1 MATFVT
7 FNDRLPDPT
16 FGVNNAGVVDAAGI
30 KGPGFA
36 NVSVTSDRPAQVS
49 RTISGRGVHTES
61 GAHKWE
67 VNISYHP
74 MRRDQFDVVQS
85 FLDARN
91 GRMNP
96 FFVVLP
102 QNSKP
107 KNATFASYVT
117 SNIIKVLGGHLAD
130 SSTLTIEAPGTFP
143 ASASFGDYFTIS
155 DPNDI
160 NHLKMYKVTRVET
173 NALYQQGK
181 VQPAVNHLRLH
192 IMPPLTRFVADDAVV
207 NWINPKMRVIQKGD
221 TVEYQLNTDN
231 LYNFQLNLEEILP

>member
-1 MATFVT
+1 MPTFVS

-30 KGPGFA
+30 AGPGFA
-36 NVSVTSDRPAQVS
+36 NVSVVSDRPAQVS

-67 VNISYHP
+67 VNINYHP
-74 MRRDQFDVVQS
+74 MKRDQFDVVQS

-102 QNSKP
+102 QHNKP
-107 KNATFASYVT
+107 KDAVFSTYV
-117 SNIIKVLGGHLAD
+117 SNNIIRVLGNQPAD
-130 SSTLTIEAPGTFP
+130 SSTLMIDAPGTILG
-143 ASASFGDYFTIS
+143 SASFGDYFTIT
-155 DPNDI
+155 DPNDV

-181 VQPAVNHLRLH
+181 TQPAVNQLRLH
-192 IMPPLTRFVADDAVV
+192 IMPPLTRSVADDAVV
-207 NWINPKMRVIQKGD
+207 NWINPKMRVIQKNN

-231 LYNFQLNLEEILP
+231 LFNFQLNLEEILP